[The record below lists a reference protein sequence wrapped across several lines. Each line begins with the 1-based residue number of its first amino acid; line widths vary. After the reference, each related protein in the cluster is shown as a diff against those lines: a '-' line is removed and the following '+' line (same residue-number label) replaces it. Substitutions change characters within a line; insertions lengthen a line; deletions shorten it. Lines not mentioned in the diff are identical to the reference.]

1 MQNDHTL
8 KKQKLAA
15 GNSNVH
21 SNAAHIQSMSGQM
34 LSANVLSN
42 QMKKPSS
49 VSLPVRVAGSSH
61 ASAALGV
68 CTDFVAYIA
77 HSLTLQED
85 PVVINARVGGPT
97 MTSPTAL
104 AIWTRRRRYEVAA
117 ELATCVQCH

>member
-49 VSLPVRVAGSSH
+49 VSLPVRGRRLISCIRCFGS
-61 ASAALGV
+61 L
-68 CTDFVAYIA
+68 Y
-77 HSLTLQED
+77 
-85 PVVINARVGGPT
+85 
-97 MTSPTAL
+97 
-104 AIWTRRRRYEVAA
+104 
-117 ELATCVQCH
+117 